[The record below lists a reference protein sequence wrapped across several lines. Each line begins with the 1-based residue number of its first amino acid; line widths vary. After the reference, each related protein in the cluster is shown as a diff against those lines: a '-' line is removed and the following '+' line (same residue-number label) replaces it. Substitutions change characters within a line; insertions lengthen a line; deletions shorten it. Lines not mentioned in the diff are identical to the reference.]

1 VVVGDVKYNMK
12 NHNIIHENIIY
23 FDHMPDISLCDYTRD
38 TVTLISKQDFIVWD
52 EHEPTYT
59 SEEFRQ
65 LNVCDLII
73 QPD

>member
-1 VVVGDVKYNMK
+1 MGVKYNME
-12 NHNIIHENIIY
+12 NHNIIHENIVY
-23 FDHMPDISLCDYTRD
+23 FKEDIDLSLCDFTRD